1 MIKAIPNTVKDTP
14 MNFNFNNNQNSLL
27 HCIKELIHRSSSK
40 KPLLFKIII
49 IIITISS
56 HDTKILV
63 KLQFPFNFLFSICS
77 TYLLIDT
84 VYYLLI

>member
-49 IIITISS
+49 ITISS
-56 HDTKILV
+56 DDTKILV